1 MNKHLRNAS
10 IALTLLLPSMAF
22 AEQKSQMSLSV
33 GAFEVFDDNTAAEIG
48 VEYRFSPQASA
59 FNLIPTLGATLTSDG
74 GYWGYAGVRYDIYL
88 NNNWILTPNFAIAA
102 YEQGGGVDLGY
113 DIEFRTGAEL
123 AYQFSDKSRL
133 GLGLYH
139 LSNAN
144 IGENNPGAESLILS
158 YSF

>member
-1 MNKHLRNAS
+1 MNKYLRNAS
-10 IALTLLLPSMAF
+10 IALTFLLPSMAF
-22 AEQKSQMSLSV
+22 AEQESQIALSV
-33 GAFEVFDDNTAAEIG
+33 GAFEVFDDNTAAEVG
-48 VEYRFSPQASA
+48 VEYRFSPQKSA

-113 DIEFRTGAEL
+113 DVEFRTGAEL

>member
-22 AEQKSQMSLSV
+22 AEQESQMSLSV

>member
-10 IALTLLLPSMAF
+10 IALTLLLPSTAF
-22 AEQKSQMSLSV
+22 AEQESQMALSV

>member
-1 MNKHLRNAS
+1 MSRHLRYAS
-10 IALTLLLPSMAF
+10 IALAFLFPSIAL
-22 AEQKSQMSLSV
+22 AEQESQIALSL
-33 GAFEVFDDNTAAEIG
+33 GAFEVFDDNTAAEVG
-48 VEYRFSPQASA
+48 VEYRFAPQSSL
-59 FNLIPTLGATLTSDG
+59 FGLIPTLGTTLTSDG

-88 NNNWILTPNFAIAA
+88 NANWILTPNFAIAA

-113 DIEFRTGAEL
+113 DMEFRTGAEL
-123 AYQFSDKSRL
+123 AYQFNDKSRL

-139 LSNAN
+139 LSNGN

>member
-1 MNKHLRNAS
+1 MNNYLRNAS
-10 IALTLLLPSMAF
+10 IALALLLPSATF
-22 AEQKSQMSLSV
+22 AEQESQIALSV
-33 GAFEVFDDNTAAEIG
+33 GAFEVFDDNTATELG
-48 VEYRFSPQASA
+48 FEYRFTPIESG

-88 NNNWILTPNFAIAA
+88 NNHWILTPHFAVAA

-113 DIEFRTGAEL
+113 DLEFRTGAEL
-123 AYQFSDKSRL
+123 SYQFSDKSRL

-139 LSNAN
+139 LSNAD
-144 IGENNPGAESLILS
+144 IGRNNPGAESLILS

>member
-1 MNKHLRNAS
+1 MNKHLRSAS
-10 IALTLLLPSMAF
+10 ILLALALPSISF
-22 AEQKSQMSLSV
+22 AEQESQIALSA
-33 GAFEVFDDNTAAEIG
+33 GAFEVFDDNTAAEVG
-48 VEYRFSPQASA
+48 VEYRFAPQASA

-74 GYWGYAGVRYDIYL
+74 GYWGYAGVRYDFYL
-88 NNNWILTPNFAIAA
+88 NPNWILTPHFAVAA

-144 IGENNPGAESLILS
+144 LGENNPGAESLILS